1 MMCRLLHVT
10 RGGYYAWQRREPSER
25 TRQDV
30 QLLERVREVHQRSRG
45 YYGSP
50 RVTSQLRL
58 QGLTLGR
65 RRVARLMRQAALQGR
80 SARLY
85 RRSKVGQRTFFAS
98 LPNRQRE
105 MQIAQPD
112 QVWVGDVTYLRVSGQ
127 WRYLA
132 AVMDRHSRRLVG
144 WSVSARRDAAL
155 TREALR
161 HAVRKRQPSPGL
173 VFHSD
178 RGIEYAAFEYRDQLT
193 RLGIV
198 QSMNRPGKMNDNA
211 HMESFFHSMKAES
224 LYGKTF
230 DTDGQLR
237 RALHSYIAFYNQQ
250 RLHSSLRY
258 LPPVA
263 FERQQD
269 QQPCVN

>member
-1 MMCRLLHVT
+1 MMCRVLRVT

-25 TRQDV
+25 ARHDA
-30 QLLERVREVHQRSRG
+30 QLLERVCEVHRQSRG

-65 RRVARLMRQAALQGR
+65 RGVARLMRQAALQGR

-85 RRSKVGQRTFFAS
+85 RRSKVGQRAFFAS

-105 MQIAQPD
+105 MDIAQSD
-112 QVWVGDVTYLRVSGQ
+112 QLWVGDVTYLRVNGQ

-144 WSVSARRDAAL
+144 WSVSTRRDAAL

-161 HAVRKRQPSPGL
+161 HAVRKRRPLPGL

-198 QSMNRPGKMNDNA
+198 QSMNRLGKMNDNA
-211 HMESFFHSMKAES
+211 HMESFFHSMKTEA
-224 LYGKTF
+224 LYGLSF
-230 DTDGQLR
+230 DTDNALR
-237 RALHSYIAFYNQQ
+237 SELRSYIQFYNQE
-250 RLHSSLRY
+250 RLHSALDY

-263 FERQQD
+263 FERRHAQQA
-269 QQPCVN
+269 CVN

>member
-1 MMCRLLHVT
+1 MMCALYGVT
-10 RGGYYAWQRREPSER
+10 RGGLYAWQRRQPSQR
-25 TRQDV
+25 ARQDA
-30 QLLERVREVHQRSRG
+30 QLIEQIRHVHQQSRG
-45 YYGSP
+45 CYGSP
-50 RVTSQLRL
+50 RVAGQLRR
-58 QGLTLGR
+58 QGVVVGQ
-65 RRVARLMRQAALQGR
+65 RRVARLMRQARIQGR

-85 RRSKVGQRTFFAS
+85 RRSKVGQRAFFAS
-98 LPNRQRE
+98 VPNQHRQ
-105 MQIAQPD
+105 MQISEANRL
-112 QVWVGDVTYLRVSGQ
+112 WVGDVTYLRVNGQ
-127 WRYLA
+127 WRYMA

-161 HAVRKRQPSPGL
+161 HALRKRQPPAGL
-173 VFHSD
+173 MFHSD
-178 RGIEYAAFEYRDQLT
+178 RGIEYAAFEYRDQLA

-224 LYGKTF
+224 LYGLTF

-237 RALHSYIAFYNQQ
+237 RALHSYVNFYNQQ

-258 LPPVA
+258 LPPA
-263 FERQQD
+263 TFERQQGL
-269 QQPCVN
+269 QPCVN